1 MKKFLKIFLGSVVM
15 ITSVFLSSCTSNK
28 EVGAFYTLREAYSKG
43 VLTNS
48 DLTQIAEYY
57 HDRYSANK
65 QNNLSVNLLGEQTKK
80 QIKQSYLVNILKDE
94 TLSDTYVTI
103 YAYYGTYNGAIAV
116 GITDNYNV
124 YDVITIEEYEVGDVI
139 FYNYAESDI
148 RVWVE

>member
-1 MKKFLKIFLGSVVM
+1 MKKFLKIFLVSVVI
-15 ITSVFLSSCTSNK
+15 ITSLFLPSCTSNN
-28 EVGAFYTLREAYSKG
+28 VGSFYTLREAYSKG

-57 HDRYSANK
+57 HDRYSANQ

-103 YAYYGTYNGAIAV
+103 YAYYGTYNDAIAV

-124 YDVITIEEYEVGDVI
+124 YDVITIEGYEVGDVI

-148 RVWVE
+148 RIWVK